1 MKVAIVG
8 GGIGGLVTALLLTKK
23 GIEVEIFEKEDKLGG
38 RLAFTEHDTYR
49 IDEGPTIVLLP
60 HMLKEIL
67 EEAGISSSRYELIKC
82 DPLYTINYLD
92 GTTYTK
98 HASLEKQI
106 EEIRRVFPGEE
117 NHFAQFMTEMKEKF
131 ALGHRA
137 FLQKTFAKKRDFW
150 TWNNLKILSKLNA
163 HQSVHKYVSSHFK
176 DERLQQAYSLQSL
189 YIGGNPYTSP
199 AIYSLVP
206 YSEHEHGIYYVKG
219 GYASLVEVIQEELEK
234 RQVKIHLNFKV
245 EEVCFDGQVA
255 TGLIANGKVY
265 SANSVVLNGDF
276 PLMSKL
282 TKQKEKT
289 YTPSSSCLLFYFG
302 LKRRYTHGNVHQFFM
317 GSSFTKHMD
326 EVFKTKELP
335 TDPAFY
341 TFYPSLL
348 DDTLAPKGKSVLY
361 TLVPVPSGDHID
373 WKQQG
378 EFIERMIDQIEQRAF
393 PGLREEIEWMK
404 VRTPKDARDFGLYE
418 GGSFGIAPELF
429 QSGVFR
435 PQYRP
440 YDYENVFAVG
450 ASIHPGGG
458 VPIVMQGA
466 KLLAN
471 HLIEEAAK
479 QVEQEQLSLDGVI
492 L

>member
-8 GGIGGLVTALLLTKK
+8 GGIGGLVTALLLTKQ
-23 GIEVEIFEKEDKLGG
+23 GIEVEIFEKEEKLGG
-38 RLAFTEHDTYR
+38 RLAFTTHEDYR

-60 HMLKEIL
+60 HMLQEIL
-67 EEAGISSSRYELIKC
+67 AEAGISSSQYELIKC

-98 HASLEKQI
+98 HGSLEKQL
-106 EEIRRVFPGEE
+106 EEIKQVFPGEE
-117 NHFAQFMTEMKEKF
+117 TNFSRFMTEMKANF
-131 ALGHRA
+131 ALGNQA

-150 TWNNLKILSKLNA
+150 TWNNLKVLSKLNA
-163 HQSVHKYVSSHFK
+163 HQSVNKYVSSHFK
-176 DERLQQAYSLQSL
+176 DERLEQAYSLQSL

-219 GYASLVEVIQEELEK
+219 GYASLVEVIEEELQK
-234 RQVKIHLNFKV
+234 RRVTIHLNCKV
-245 EEVCFDGQVA
+245 EEICFEDSKA
-255 TGLIANGKVY
+255 TGLIANQNKY
-265 SANSVVLNGDF
+265 LADAVVLNGDF
-276 PLMSKL
+276 PLMANL
-282 TKQKEKT
+282 AKQKEKK
-289 YTPSSSCLLFYFG
+289 YTPSSSCLLLYFG
-302 LKRRYTHGNVHQFFM
+302 LKKRYTHGNVHQFFM
-317 GSSFTKHMD
+317 GDSFKEHMNQ
-326 EVFKTKELP
+326 VFTTKELP
-335 TDPAFY
+335 NDPAVY

-348 DDTLAPKGKSVLY
+348 DETLAPEGKSVLY
-361 TLVPVPSGDHID
+361 TLIPVPSGDHID
-373 WKQQG
+373 WENQN
-378 EFIERMIDQIEQRAF
+378 EFIEKMIDQIEKRAF
-393 PGLREEIEWMK
+393 PGLRQEIEWMK
-404 VRTPKDARDFGLYE
+404 VRTPSDARNFGLYE

-440 YDYENVFAVG
+440 YEYENVFAVG

-471 HLIEEAAK
+471 HLIEEK
-479 QVEQEQLSLDGVI
+479 NKHVGKEQLTVDGAVS
-492 L
+492 